1 VTKDLKREMRPGEML
16 YPVPVV
22 MATLGEGDEANI
34 ITIAW
39 TGIIN
44 SKPPMT
50 YISVRKE
57 RHSHPIL
64 SKTGEFV
71 INLCTEELVK
81 ATDYCGV
88 KSGRDVDKFKEMEL
102 TKEPADIVKCPM
114 IKESPIN
121 LECKVTQVVELGSHD
136 MFMAEIVKVHAAEE
150 LFDEEGRMDPVK
162 AGLVAYIHGE
172 YYPVKRTPL
181 GKFGYSI
188 MKPKTK
194 KRLSREA
201 HMKRVEQNKQKR
213 KK

>member
-1 VTKDLKREMRPGEML
+1 MTKDLKREMRPGEML

-50 YISVRKE
+50 YISVRKA

-88 KSGRDVDKFKEMEL
+88 KSGRDVDKFKEMGL

-172 YYPVKRTPL
+172 YYPIKRTPL

-188 MKPKTK
+188 MKPRTK

-201 HMKRVEQNKQKR
+201 HMKRVEKNKQKR
-213 KK
+213 K

>member
-1 VTKDLKREMRPGEML
+1 MTKDLKREMRPGEML

-88 KSGRDVDKFKEMEL
+88 KSGRDVDKFKEIGL

-201 HMKRVEQNKQKR
+201 HMKRVEKNKQKR
-213 KK
+213 K

>member
-1 VTKDLKREMRPGEML
+1 MTKDLKREMRPGEML

-71 INLCTEELVK
+71 INLCTEDLVK

-88 KSGRDVDKFKEMEL
+88 KSGRDVDKFKEMGL

-188 MKPKTK
+188 MKPRTK

-201 HMKRVEQNKQKR
+201 HMKRVEKNKQKR
-213 KK
+213 K